1 MEVVDAESS
10 WHLSTNQLFELLK
23 KAKEE
28 DSSATAAWR
37 LRLMMHD
44 FRGDAEILAKSV
56 SFFMLQCSLAE
67 RLNTLLSQIKAAA
80 VTYLWPFPGFSRL
93 NAIRCI

>member
-1 MEVVDAESS
+1 MEVVVAESS

-28 DSSATAAWR
+28 DSSTAAARR

-44 FRGDAEILAKSV
+44 FRDADILAKSV

-93 NAIRCI
+93 NAARCI

>member
-1 MEVVDAESS
+1 MEVIVAESS

-23 KAKEE
+23 KAKE
-28 DSSATAAWR
+28 DSSAAAARR

-44 FRGDAEILAKSV
+44 FRGDAEMLAKSV

-93 NAIRCI
+93 NAVRCI

>member
-1 MEVVDAESS
+1 
-10 WHLSTNQLFELLK
+10 
-23 KAKEE
+23 
-28 DSSATAAWR
+28 
-37 LRLMMHD
+37 MMHD
-44 FRGDAEILAKSV
+44 FRDADILAKSV

-93 NAIRCI
+93 NAARCIEPPDRFLVVFRVGYHLLHDSMLRFHVKTTICCIEVEQ